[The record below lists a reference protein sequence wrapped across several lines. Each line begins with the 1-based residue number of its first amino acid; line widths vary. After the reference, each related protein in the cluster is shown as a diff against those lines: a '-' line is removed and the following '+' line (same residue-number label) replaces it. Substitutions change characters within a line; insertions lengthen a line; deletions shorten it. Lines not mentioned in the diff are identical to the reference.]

1 MRAFNDKRGFTL
13 PLTIVILV
21 VVGILAASFYGMVK
35 SERIETFHRYQKAQ
49 SVLELES
56 GVNYAFYRMQEQH
69 KPWRTDSLRHAS
81 PDSSIRFS
89 MKQIQDGPFARLSVF
104 NSDSSREFSART
116 GFIPRTF
123 PALTL
128 LASLANVSLAGD
140 ARIEGGTATKVGS
153 VSYSSHYKVRAGKE
167 AFHDTVYV
175 GDTLSVY
182 DTLLFF
188 PELSRKQFAD
198 TFHTE
203 KCIYDGVDNVPANA
217 TLLCKTVI
225 MQGDSRC
232 DKCNIKAD
240 RLFVRE
246 RAQLKDANVI
256 ARAISLKDTAAVSGT
271 FFAQDSLE
279 VSLSRKQDASLNLI
293 LQGRKT
299 GEVEY
304 TGFMEIQKL
313 KASRALVIFMGDN
326 WDETAK
332 GVPVNVAE
340 DVEIRGA
347 LISRGMT
354 DFRGKLTGMLITYN
368 FGFYEEHTL
377 WRGFLR
383 DGRIIGDTTIHTF
396 LPDIVYLGGEASYE
410 K

>member
-1 MRAFNDKRGFTL
+1 ML
-13 PLTIVILV
+13 HSVI
-21 VVGILAASFYGMVK
+21 Y
-35 SERIETFHRYQKAQ
+35 
-49 SVLELES
+49 
-56 GVNYAFYRMQEQH
+56 
-69 KPWRTDSLRHAS
+69 
-81 PDSSIRFS
+81 
-89 MKQIQDGPFARLSVF
+89 
-104 NSDSSREFSART
+104 
-116 GFIPRTF
+116 
-123 PALTL
+123 
-128 LASLANVSLAGD
+128 
-140 ARIEGGTATKVGS
+140 
-153 VSYSSHYKVRAGKE
+153 
-167 AFHDTVYV
+167 
-175 GDTLSVY
+175 
-182 DTLLFF
+182 
-188 PELSRKQFAD
+188 
-198 TFHTE
+198 
-203 KCIYDGVDNVPANA
+203 

-279 VSLSRKQDASLNLI
+279 VSLTRKQDASLNLI

-332 GVPVNVAE
+332 GVPVNVAK

-368 FGFYEEHTL
+368 LGFYEEHTL